1 MKTNIIPVANKTKTT
16 ILLLIFGLA
25 LVSCNDDGNSSDAYG
40 NFDVDETI
48 ISAEAVG
55 RLETFSINEGQ
66 LLKSGQII
74 GTIDST
80 NLVLQRNEIIANKET
95 ITAKLSSINAEIN
108 VLKTQLG
115 VIEKEYKRVVKLV
128 ESDAATEKQKDDI
141 EGTIKIINSKI
152 NAVNAQKPS
161 VIAQLNVIEAN
172 IAKVDNLLSRCI
184 IINPIE
190 GRVITKLAERFE
202 LVGPGKPLYKVANVD
217 KIYLK
222 AYVTGTQVSGL
233 KIGQK
238 VSLIVDSTE
247 GDYRRINGEINWI
260 SEEAEFTP
268 KLIQTREERVSLV
281 YAIKVGFENDGTV
294 KIGMPGEVEFDQ

>member
-1 MKTNIIPVANKTKTT
+1 MRTNIIPIALNTKTA
-16 ILLLIFGLA
+16 ILLSIFSLA
-25 LVSCNDDGNSSDAYG
+25 LVGCKDNGNSSDAYG

-48 ISAEAVG
+48 ISAEAAG
-55 RLETFSINEGQ
+55 RLETFSIKEGQ
-66 LLKSGQII
+66 LLTPGQII

-95 ITAKLSSINAEIN
+95 ITAKLSAINAEIN
-108 VLKTQLG
+108 VLKTQLA
-115 VIEKEYKRVVKLV
+115 VIEKEYKRIVKLV

-141 EGTIKIINSKI
+141 EGGIKIINSKI

-172 IAKVDNLLSRCI
+172 IAKVDNLLIKCI

-190 GRVITKLAERFE
+190 GRVLTKLAERYE

-238 VSLIVDSTE
+238 VSLIVDNTE
-247 GDYRRINGEINWI
+247 GDYKRIDGEINWI
-260 SEEAEFTP
+260 SDEAEFTP